1 MNDVFEL
8 DEAAELDLRESL
20 DDLAEKQGAELWQI
34 GTGYTIRSPG
44 MVQHYGLIE
53 DAATALREATR
64 KPPEPRKADEGM
76 VIYMPHRK
84 ASLEPLKPVPSEFSH
99 AIRQSWRGYRLDS
112 PGITR
117 HFAKLECA
125 IHYLTKTY

>member
-44 MVQHYGLIE
+44 MVHLIG
-53 DAATALREATR
+53 A
-64 KPPEPRKADEGM
+64 KA
-76 VIYMPHRK
+76 
-84 ASLEPLKPVPSEFSH
+84 
-99 AIRQSWRGYRLDS
+99 
-112 PGITR
+112 
-117 HFAKLECA
+117 
-125 IHYLTKTY
+125 